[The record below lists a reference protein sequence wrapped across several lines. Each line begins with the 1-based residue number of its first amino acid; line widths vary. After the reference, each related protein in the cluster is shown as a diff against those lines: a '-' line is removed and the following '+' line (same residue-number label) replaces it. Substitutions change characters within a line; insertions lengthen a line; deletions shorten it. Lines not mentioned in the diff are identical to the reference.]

1 MGIVLD
7 GAGFWA
13 STLRS
18 VITAMRLASKSAFE
32 MRIHAEVE
40 EVVAWLP
47 AAHEKRNGVV
57 LDPARL
63 LEILR
68 QANTAAG

>member
-1 MGIVLD
+1 VG
-7 GAGFWA
+7 GGGFWA
-13 STLRS
+13 STQRS
-18 VITAMRLASKSAFE
+18 VITAMRLASRRAFE
-32 MRIHAEVE
+32 MRIHAEAE
-40 EVVAWLP
+40 EIVAWLP
-47 AAHEKRNGVV
+47 TAHEKRNGVV